1 MAKIHGISGSTRYL
15 LNGTKPISGKRLTTF
30 EEVMHFHKNYERIL
44 AETELTV
51 SKQEDEIIISL
62 GEEEEKLENCLM
74 EGLSYRTIEVDAH
87 ISEIQI
93 NAETADGFFLKFK
106 YRIQYWI
113 ESSLRDH
120 RINSPFKQIRQNL
133 HNTKSQKNHHIAH
146 KPQVIKKACKNIT
159 DTQNFLS
166 NNSSFV
172 IGAMGEESVIN
183 ILVQLPDEYHVL
195 NDVNLYFPKYIYWR
209 ERNEHIRTCQID
221 HIVIGPTGVFLLE
234 TKKWKT
240 SDIEIK
246 SDDLKHQIRRASYA
260 LWYYLKDHYLYENKP
275 RVQNVLVSMHGA
287 QYGQKI
293 DKYIDIVYPSRL
305 CAYITTRR
313 QILSDEAIHNLI
325 RLIPCREVG

>member
-1 MAKIHGISGSTRYL
+1 
-15 LNGTKPISGKRLTTF
+15 
-30 EEVMHFHKNYERIL
+30 MHFHKNYEKIL
-44 AETELTV
+44 ADTELTV

-62 GEEEEKLENCLM
+62 SEEEEKLESRLM
-74 EGLSYRTIEVDAH
+74 EGLSYRTVEVDAH

-93 NAETADGFFLKFK
+93 NAEIADGIFLKFK

-113 ESSLRDH
+113 EVSLRNY
-120 RINSPFKQIRQNL
+120 RINSPFKHIRKNL

-146 KPQVIKKACKNIT
+146 KPQVIKNTCKNIT

-183 ILVQLPDEYHVL
+183 ILAQLPDEYHVL
-195 NDVNLYFPKYIYWR
+195 NDVNLSFPKYIYWR
-209 ERNEHIRTCQID
+209 ERNEHIKTCQID
-221 HIVIGPTGVFLLE
+221 HIVIGPTGIFLIE

-240 SDIEIK
+240 SEIGIK
-246 SDDLKHQIRRASYA
+246 ADDLKHQIRRASYA
-260 LWYYLKDHYLYENKP
+260 LWYYMKGHYFFEKMP
-275 RVQNVLVSMHGA
+275 RVQSVLVSMHGA
-287 QYGQKI
+287 QHGQRI

-305 CAYITTRR
+305 CTYITSR
-313 QILSDEAIHNLI
+313 QPILSEGAIHNLI